1 VLFLDIAKPNTQVI
15 YAIIDVESTGGKIEE
30 DAIIDIAILR
40 FDGHRIVDQFHSLV
54 NPEREIQPFVTS
66 LTGITPKMVQ
76 TAPKFYE
83 LAKRIVEITND
94 AVLVAH
100 NTQFDYRILKEE
112 FHRLGFDFKS
122 ATLCTVELA
131 QRLLK
136 DHESFKLDKL
146 AKALGIP
153 LSNRHR
159 ALGDAEATLSLLKIL
174 REKDPLNEAERL
186 ITRTIKESDTLPS
199 HLEMVRTAADVP
211 GVLQLFGKK
220 DKLVYCAYTTSIKN
234 TVETLLSAANYS
246 KKPLFRSVKKLSYEE
261 CPSKL
266 LGLIKTYHYQKT
278 QRPLMRFHIKERE
291 EGEFNDSLNGIIVDK
306 GRTNGESAL
315 LKVSEGV
322 LMAYGY
328 TDLNFQST
336 KASVLEHRLTKVP
349 NDPFFMRII
358 SYQLKQH
365 TYKIIE

>member
-1 VLFLDIAKPNTQVI
+1 LDIAKPPTRVT

-30 DAIIDIAILR
+30 EAIIDIAILR
-40 FDGHRIVDQFHSLV
+40 FDGHLVVDQFHSLV

-112 FHRLGFDFKS
+112 FQRLGFDFKS

-136 DHESFKLDKL
+136 DQESFKLDKL

-153 LSNRHR
+153 ISNRHR

-174 REKDPLNEAERL
+174 REKDPLNAAERV
-186 ITRTIKESDTLPS
+186 ITKTIKESDTLPS
-199 HLEMVRTAADVP
+199 HLEMVRSAPDVP
-211 GVLQLFGKK
+211 GVLQLYGKK
-220 DKLVYCAYTTSIKN
+220 DKLVYCAYTSSIKN

-246 KKPLFRSVKKLSYEE
+246 KKPLFRSVKRLTYEE

-278 QRPLMRFHIKERE
+278 QRPLIRFTIKERE
-291 EGEFNDSLNGIIVDK
+291 EIGSYDGLSGLIVDK
-306 GRTNGESAL
+306 GRTEGETAL
-315 LKVSEGV
+315 MKVSEGV
-322 LMAYGY
+322 LIAYGY

-336 KASVLEHRLTKVP
+336 KASVIEHRLTKVP
-349 NDPFFMRII
+349 NDPFFMSII
-358 SYQLKQH
+358 AYHLKQNS
-365 TYKIIE
+365 YKIIE

>member
-1 VLFLDIAKPNTQVI
+1 MDIAKRTTHVT

-30 DAIIDIAILR
+30 EAIIDIAILR
-40 FDGHRIVDQFHSLV
+40 FDGHRVVDQFHSLV

-83 LAKRIVEITND
+83 LAKRIVEITKD

-153 LSNRHR
+153 ISNRHR

-174 REKDPLNEAERL
+174 REKDPLNEAERML
-186 ITRTIKESDTLPS
+186 TRTIRESDTLPS
-199 HLEMVRTAADVP
+199 HLEIVRTAADVP
-211 GVLQLFGKK
+211 GVFQLYGKK
-220 DKLVYCAYTTSIKN
+220 DKLVYCGYTPSIKN

-246 KKPLFRSVKKLSYEE
+246 KKPLFRSVKRLTYEE

-278 QRPLMRFHIKERE
+278 NRPLVHFHIKERE
-291 EGEFNDSLNGIIVDK
+291 EDSSCESLSGIIVDK
-306 GRTNGESAL
+306 GRMNGESAL
-315 LKVSEGV
+315 LKVSDGV
-322 LMAYGY
+322 LKAYGY

-336 KASVLEHRLTKVP
+336 KATVLEHRLTKVP

-365 TYKIIE
+365 SYKIIE

>member
-1 VLFLDIAKPNTQVI
+1 LDIAKPPTRVT

-30 DAIIDIAILR
+30 EAIIDIAILR
-40 FDGHRIVDQFHSLV
+40 FDGHRVVDQFHSLV

-112 FHRLGFDFKS
+112 FQRLGFDFKS

-136 DHESFKLDKL
+136 NQESFKLDKL

-153 LSNRHR
+153 ISNRHR

-174 REKDPLNEAERL
+174 REKDPLNAAERV
-186 ITRTIKESDTLPS
+186 ITKTIKESDTLPS
-199 HLEMVRTAADVP
+199 HLEMVRSAPDVP
-211 GVLQLFGKK
+211 GVLQLYGKK
-220 DKLVYCAYTTSIKN
+220 DKLVYCAYTSSIKN

-246 KKPLFRSVKKLSYEE
+246 KKPLFRSVKRLTYEE

-278 QRPLMRFHIKERE
+278 QRPLIRFTIKERE
-291 EGEFNDSLNGIIVDK
+291 EIGSYDGLSGLIVDK
-306 GRTNGESAL
+306 GRTKGETAL
-315 LKVSEGV
+315 MKVSEGV
-322 LMAYGY
+322 LIAYGY

-336 KASVLEHRLTKVP
+336 KATVKEHRLTKVP
-349 NDPFFMRII
+349 NDPFFMSII
-358 SYQLKQH
+358 AYHLKQNS
-365 TYKIIE
+365 YKIIE

>member
-1 VLFLDIAKPNTQVI
+1 MT

-30 DAIIDIAILR
+30 EAIIDIAILR

-66 LTGITPKMVQ
+66 LTGITSKMVQ

-131 QRLLK
+131 QRLLR
-136 DHESFKLDKL
+136 DHDSFKLDKL

-153 LSNRHR
+153 ISNRHR

-174 REKDPLNEAERL
+174 REKDPLNEVERL
-186 ITRTIKESDTLPS
+186 ITRTIKESDALPS
-199 HLEMVRTAADVP
+199 HLEMVRSATDIP
-211 GVLQLFGKK
+211 GVFQLFGKK
-220 DKLVYCAYTTSIKN
+220 DKLVYCAYASSIKN
-234 TVETLLSAANYS
+234 TVETLLSASNYS
-246 KKPLFRSVKKLSYEE
+246 KKPLFRSVNRLTYEE

-278 QRPLMRFHIKERE
+278 QRPLIRFYIKERE
-291 EGEFNDSLNGIIVDK
+291 ESESYDSLSGIIVDK

-322 LMAYGY
+322 LIAYGY

-336 KASVLEHRLTKVP
+336 KASILEHRLTKVP
-349 NDPFFMRII
+349 DDPFFMRII

-365 TYKIIE
+365 SYKIIE

>member
-1 VLFLDIAKPNTQVI
+1 LDIAKPPTRVT

-30 DAIIDIAILR
+30 EAIIDIAILR
-40 FDGHRIVDQFHSLV
+40 FDGHRVVDQFHSLV

-83 LAKRIVEITND
+83 LAKRIIEITND

-112 FHRLGFDFKS
+112 FQRLGFDFKS
-122 ATLCTVELA
+122 ATLCTVEFA

-136 DHESFKLDKL
+136 DQESFKLDKL

-153 LSNRHR
+153 ISNRHR

-174 REKDPLNEAERL
+174 REKDPLNEAEQV
-186 ITRTIKESDTLPS
+186 ITKTIKESDTLPS
-199 HLEMVRTAADVP
+199 HLEMVRSAADVP
-211 GVLQLFGKK
+211 GVLQLYGKK
-220 DKLVYCAYTTSIKN
+220 DKLVYCAYTSSIKN

-246 KKPLFRSVKKLSYEE
+246 KKPLFRSVKRLTYEE

-278 QRPLMRFHIKERE
+278 QRPLIRFTIKERDE
-291 EGEFNDSLNGIIVDK
+291 NSSYEDLSGLIVDK
-306 GRTNGESAL
+306 GRTEGETAL
-315 LKVSEGV
+315 MKVSEGV
-322 LMAYGY
+322 LIAYGY

-336 KASVLEHRLTKVP
+336 KASVIEHRLTKVP
-349 NDPFFMRII
+349 NDPFFMSII
-358 SYQLKQH
+358 AFQLKQNS
-365 TYKIIE
+365 YKIIE